1 MPKTGKRFEWEV
13 ARASGD
19 SFAGLAQDFDWAD
32 EVLHA
37 RIGRDWYVKDMGDS
51 KRATAYGDECWS
63 RVLIDWD
70 KYRREGMT
78 QHSNWWQPLYSEW
91 CRVHNH
97 APDPAVLAFETN
109 YSAKRADLREL
120 SGSA

>member
-1 MPKTGKRFEWEV
+1 
-13 ARASGD
+13 
-19 SFAGLAQDFDWAD
+19 
-32 EVLHA
+32 
-37 RIGRDWYVKDMGDS
+37 MGDS
-51 KRATAYGDECWS
+51 KRATAYGDERWS

-70 KYRREGMT
+70 KYRREGLT

-91 CRVHNH
+91 CRVHKH
-97 APDPAVLAFETN
+97 TPDPAVLAFETN